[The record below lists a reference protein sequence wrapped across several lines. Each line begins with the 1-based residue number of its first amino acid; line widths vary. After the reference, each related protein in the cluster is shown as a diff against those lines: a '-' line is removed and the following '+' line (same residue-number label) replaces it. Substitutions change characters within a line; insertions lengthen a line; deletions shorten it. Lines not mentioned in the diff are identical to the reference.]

1 MKRRFPLIV
10 GCIGV
15 AIAYASVIYTIH
27 DAYNNYSNDSS
38 VIEEAANTGL
48 VSQETFTHEFIRYTI
63 VILDPGILVLDRF
76 SAHPDTVANE
86 MFNERLRVLTLLIN
100 FCFYYCVGYLVSVI
114 VAFFKP
120 RRKSAIMH

>member
-10 GCIGV
+10 GFIGV

-27 DAYNNYSNDSS
+27 DAYNNYSNDGS
-38 VIEEAANTGL
+38 VIEEAANSDVL
-48 VSQETFTHEFIRYTI
+48 IQETFSHEFIRYSI

-100 FCFYYCVGYLVSVI
+100 FCLYFCVGYFVNLI
-114 VAFFKP
+114 VVFFKP
-120 RRKSAIMH
+120 RRKSTITH